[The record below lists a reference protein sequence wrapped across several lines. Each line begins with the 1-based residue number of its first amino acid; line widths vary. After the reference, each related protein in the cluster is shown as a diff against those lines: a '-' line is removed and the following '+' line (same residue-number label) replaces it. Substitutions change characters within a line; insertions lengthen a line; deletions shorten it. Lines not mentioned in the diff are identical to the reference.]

1 MAALGRWDLSV
12 CLGSG
17 VRTKNMSLSLFFS
30 LRSEVLI
37 GKTAEDNDRLSLQY
51 GKPDEALSTRTAA
64 YRDLH
69 MRVLIVLMDG
79 WTE

>member
-1 MAALGRWDLSV
+1 MVTGRD
-12 CLGSG
+12 GSTWQVG
-17 VRTKNMSLSLFFS
+17 PVGLFGFWGPNKKHVAFAIFS

-69 MRVLIVLMDG
+69 MF
-79 WTE
+79 